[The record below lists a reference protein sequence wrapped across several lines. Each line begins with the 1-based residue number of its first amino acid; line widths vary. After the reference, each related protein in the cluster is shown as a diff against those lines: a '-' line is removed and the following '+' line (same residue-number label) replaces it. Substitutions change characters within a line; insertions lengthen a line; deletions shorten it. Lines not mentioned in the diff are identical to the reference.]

1 MLRPDNR
8 LFLARALYV
17 GLVLIATLLRLEFT
31 PDLHAAGERL
41 WRALTPNLRWGDA
54 VDAIRNLTL
63 FAGLGAVWIVTS
75 VSSRLAAEIRR
86 ATLAGLAL
94 SALVEGLQLFSPVRF
109 ASIMDIVTN
118 GLGALAGAA
127 GTGLLVAAVQRSRGR
142 RSYFGVPIFLL
153 AGGYAVAIVC
163 EAITPLFRSGAVE
176 GVRGGPFT
184 RLRVMLALAEPLER
198 WQVPWLDVPLYACAA
213 FFAVM
218 YLTERGGEAR
228 AAWRRVAVVAAALAL
243 VLEPAH
249 GLLGISVRW
258 EAAIT
263 HVLALVLGAWAA
275 ARLLPPFTQRLRG
288 PVRARAALLGYAA
301 LLVLWGWR
309 PLLPRTD
316 GSEIA
321 SQLVPSQ
328 FIPMQSLAMRTDV
341 FSAMHV
347 AQQFFLYL
355 PLGALLA
362 VWPLRR
368 RGALADLWPALVL
381 AMLIEIGHL
390 FIVDRTFDVTNA
402 LLAWAGLAVGW
413 VIVRRSGYAPY
424 GEALGAAAP
433 PAR

>member
-1 MLRPDNR
+1 
-8 LFLARALYV
+8 
-17 GLVLIATLLRLEFT
+17 
-31 PDLHAAGERL
+31 
-41 WRALTPNLRWGDA
+41 
-54 VDAIRNLTL
+54 
-63 FAGLGAVWIVTS
+63 
-75 VSSRLAAEIRR
+75 
-86 ATLAGLAL
+86 
-94 SALVEGLQLFSPVRF
+94 
-109 ASIMDIVTN
+109 
-118 GLGALAGAA
+118 
-127 GTGLLVAAVQRSRGR
+127 
-142 RSYFGVPIFLL
+142 
-153 AGGYAVAIVC
+153 
-163 EAITPLFRSGAVE
+163 
-176 GVRGGPFT
+176 
-184 RLRVMLALAEPLER
+184 
-198 WQVPWLDVPLYACAA
+198 
-213 FFAVM
+213 
-218 YLTERGGEAR
+218 
-228 AAWRRVAVVAAALAL
+228 
-243 VLEPAH
+243 
-249 GLLGISVRW
+249 
-258 EAAIT
+258 
-263 HVLALVLGAWAA
+263 
-275 ARLLPPFTQRLRG
+275 
-288 PVRARAALLGYAA
+288 VRARAALLGYAA